1 MRKLNWRETIGFKGV
16 YGTIS
21 DKNRIINI
29 PSGLIYQAP
38 EDFYW
43 EYNAGIGNIF
53 KVFRIEFAW
62 RGSYI
67 TPSTNNFGIKGSF
80 GFYF

>member
-1 MRKLNWRETIGFKGV
+1 MLKLNWRETIGFKGV

-21 DKNRIINI
+21 DGNKAINA
-29 PSGLIYQAP
+29 SGLVYRAP

-67 TPSTNNFGIKGSF
+67 MPQTTNFGVKGSF
-80 GFYF
+80 GFQF